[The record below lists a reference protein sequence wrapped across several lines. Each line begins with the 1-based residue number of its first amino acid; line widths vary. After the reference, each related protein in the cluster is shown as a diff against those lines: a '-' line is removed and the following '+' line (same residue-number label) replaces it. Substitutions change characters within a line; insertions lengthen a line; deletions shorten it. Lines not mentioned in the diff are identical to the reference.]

1 MAFKLSGRSL
11 NKLEGVHPTMVDTV
25 KRAIELSKVDFG
37 VIYGVRSL
45 AEQKR
50 LYEAKRSQTMKS
62 KHLVQEDGYSHA
74 VDLMAYDGSN
84 PSWDIVMYDDIADA
98 MKAAAKETGATIRW
112 GAAWNIDNIADWDRP
127 MEDAMNNYIDVRRSQ
142 GRRPF
147 IDGPHFELN

>member
-1 MAFKLSGRSL
+1 MR
-11 NKLEGVHPTMVDTV
+11 
-25 KRAIELSKVDFG
+25 
-37 VIYGVRSL
+37 
-45 AEQKR
+45 
-50 LYEAKRSQTMKS
+50 S
-62 KHLVQEDGYSHA
+62 KHLIQEDGTSHA

-98 MKAAAKETGATIRW
+98 MKVCDQRNWSYNSLGAS
-112 GAAWNIDNIADWDRP
+112 WNIDNIADWDRP